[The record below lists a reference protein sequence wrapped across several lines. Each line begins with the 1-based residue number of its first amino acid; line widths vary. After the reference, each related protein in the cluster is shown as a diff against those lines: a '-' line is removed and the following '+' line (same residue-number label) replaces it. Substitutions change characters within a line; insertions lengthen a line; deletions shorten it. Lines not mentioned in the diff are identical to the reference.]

1 MCNSFFS
8 IDVDVGDQVPDTG
21 GLPCGHLGLKVPDL
35 FLQFG
40 VTFRHPEQL
49 LLHRLEL
56 HPPVESASLRG
67 DVVQGS
73 HAAVAVFHLVAGL
86 GLQVQGRT
94 RRRWATSG
102 PGKISVLLNFLKY
115 LFILCGISSKLRK
128 VNMKKE
134 CECE

>member
-1 MCNSFFS
+1 MS
-8 IDVDVGDQVPDTG
+8 DTG
-21 GLPCGHLGLKVPDL
+21 GLPCGHLGLEVPDL

-40 VTFRHPEQL
+40 VTFHHPEQL

-56 HPPVESASLRG
+56 HPPVESASLRR

-102 PGKISVLLNFLKY
+102 PGKKIRFY
-115 LFILCGISSKLRK
+115 
-128 VNMKKE
+128 
-134 CECE
+134 